1 MKEVKVDVASTAK
14 DFESVF
20 AIRKKVFVV
29 EQNVDER
36 EEYDEF
42 ETSCTHFIATINDLA
57 VGTCRFRNTDKGIK
71 LERFAVLKNA
81 RGKGVGEALMQTV
94 LKHIDLN
101 QHIYL
106 NAQIQVVEFYAKY
119 GFEKEGNI
127 FLEANIKHYKMV
139 YKPT

>member
-101 QHIYL
+101 QHIYF